1 MDEQL
6 LAKLRSL
13 GFSDKESKVYVASL
27 KLGSAPIQKIAKLAT
42 VNRATTYV
50 LVEGFMKKGLMSSYT
65 QGKKRLFTPESPD
78 KLSALIRQDKAEVQA
93 KEDTINELLP
103 TLASIYD
110 TTQGGARPQVRFYE
124 GKLGLNSV
132 REEMLKTKDKEIF
145 SIFNLDSTEGIFTSE
160 ESLSFY
166 KKRLTKKVN
175 VHTLYSSSKGDI
187 LADSKKERVLYQY
200 IDMSKY
206 NSPIDIS
213 VFDDNVAITSFKD
226 PMMSVIIQ
234 NESISKAIKQ
244 ILTLIEKS
252 DTK

>member
-1 MDEQL
+1 MDDKL

-65 QGKKRLFTPESPD
+65 QGKKRLFTPETPET
-78 KLSALIRQDKAEVQA
+78 LSALIRKDKADVQK
-93 KEDTINELLP
+93 KEDTINEILP
-103 TLASIYD
+103 ALASIYD
-110 TTQGGARPQVRFYE
+110 TTQGGVRPQVRFYE

-132 REEMLKTKDKEIF
+132 REEMLKTKEKEIF
-145 SIFNLDSTEGIFTSE
+145 GIFDLDSIEGIFTPE
-160 ESLSFY
+160 EKTAFT
-166 KKRLTKKVN
+166 KKRLAKKVN
-175 VHTLYSSSKGDI
+175 SHIIYSSSKGDI
-187 LADSKKERVLYQY
+187 LKDSKLERTLFQY
-200 IDMSKY
+200 IDKSKY

-213 VFDDNVAITSFKD
+213 VFNDNVAITSFKE
-226 PMMSVIIQ
+226 PIMSVIIQ
-234 NESISKAIKQ
+234 NESIATAIRQ

>member
-1 MDEQL
+1 MDDKL
-6 LAKLRSL
+6 LVKLRSL

-78 KLSALIRQDKAEVQA
+78 KLSALIREDKADVQK
-93 KEDTINELLP
+93 KEDTINEILP

-110 TTQGGARPQVRFYE
+110 TTQGGVRPQVRFYE

-145 SIFNLDSTEGIFTSE
+145 GIFDLDSTEGIFTPE
-160 ESLSFY
+160 EKMAFT
-166 KKRLTKKVN
+166 KKRLAKKVN
-175 VHTLYSSSKGDI
+175 SHIIYSSEKGDI
-187 LADSKKERVLYQY
+187 LSDSKKDRTLYRY
-200 IDMSKY
+200 IDKIKY

-213 VFDDNVAITSFKD
+213 VFDDNVAITSFKE
-226 PMMSVIIQ
+226 PIMSVIIQ
-234 NESISKAIKQ
+234 NQSIAEAIRQ
-244 ILTLIEKS
+244 ILILVEKS

>member
-78 KLSALIRQDKAEVQA
+78 KLSALIREDKAVIEA
-93 KEDTINELLP
+93 KENTINQILP
-103 TLASIYD
+103 SLSGLYD
-110 TTQGGARPQVRFYE
+110 TTQGGNKPQVKFYE

-132 REEMLKTKDKEIF
+132 REEMLKAKEKEIF
-145 SIFNLDSTEGIFTSE
+145 GIFDLDALDGIFTPE
-160 ESLSFY
+160 ESANFH
-166 KKRLTKKVN
+166 KKRLSKKVN
-175 VHTLYSSSKGDI
+175 VHTIYSSSKGDI
-187 LADSKKERVLYQY
+187 LKDSKLEKVVYRY
-200 IDMSKY
+200 IDKSKY

-226 PMMSVIIQ
+226 PVMSVIIQ
-234 NESISKAIKQ
+234 NEPIAEAIKQ
-244 ILTLIEKS
+244 ILTLIKNS
-252 DTK
+252 DTQ

>member
-1 MDEQL
+1 MDDKL

-65 QGKKRLFTPESPD
+65 QGKKRLFTPETPET
-78 KLSALIRQDKAEVQA
+78 LSALIRKDKDDVQK
-93 KEDTINELLP
+93 KEDTINEILP
-103 TLASIYD
+103 ALASIYD
-110 TTQGGARPQVRFYE
+110 TTQGGVRPQVRFYE

>member
-1 MDEQL
+1 MEEQL
-6 LAKLRSL
+6 LTKLRSL

-65 QGKKRLFTPESPD
+65 QGKKRLFTPESPEM
-78 KLSALIRQDKAEVQA
+78 LSALIRQDKAEVQA
-93 KEDTINELLP
+93 KEDTINEILP
-103 TLASIYD
+103 SLASIYD

-132 REEMLKTKDKEIF
+132 REEMLKSKEKEIF
-145 SIFNLDSTEGIFTSE
+145 GIFDLDSIQGIFTPE
-160 ESLSFY
+160 ESANFY
-166 KKRLTKKVN
+166 KKRLNKKVN
-175 VHTLYSSSKGDI
+175 VHAIYSSSKGDI
-187 LADSKKERVLYQY
+187 LADSKKERVLYRY
-200 IDMSKY
+200 IDKSKY

-213 VFDDNVAITSFKD
+213 VFDDNVAITSFKE
-226 PMMSVIIQ
+226 PIMSVIVQ
-234 NESISKAIKQ
+234 NESIAKAIKQ
-244 ILTLIEKS
+244 IVNLVEKS

>member
-1 MDEQL
+1 MDDQL

-13 GFSDKESKVYVASL
+13 EFSDKESKVYVASL
-27 KLGSAPIQKIAKLAT
+27 KLGSAPIQKIAKLAM

-50 LVEGFMKKGLMSSYT
+50 LVDGFMKKGLMSSYT

-78 KLSALIRQDKAEVQA
+78 KLSALIRKDKDDVQK
-93 KEDTINELLP
+93 KEDTINEILP
-103 TLASIYD
+103 ALASIYD
-110 TTQGGARPQVRFYE
+110 TTQGGVRPQVRFYE

-145 SIFNLDSTEGIFTSE
+145 SIFDLDSTEGIFTPE
-160 ESLSFY
+160 ESVNFY

-175 VHTLYSSSKGDI
+175 VHTIYSSSRGDI
-187 LADSKKERVLYQY
+187 LADSKKERVLYRY
-200 IDMSKY
+200 IDKSKY

-213 VFDDNVAITSFKD
+213 VFDDNVAITSFKE
-226 PMMSVIIQ
+226 PIMSVIIQ
-234 NESISKAIKQ
+234 NESIAKAIRQ

>member
-78 KLSALIRQDKAEVQA
+78 KLSALIREDKAVIEA
-93 KEDTINELLP
+93 KENTINQILP
-103 TLASIYD
+103 SLSGLYD
-110 TTQGGARPQVRFYE
+110 TTQGGNKPQVKFYE

-132 REEMLKTKDKEIF
+132 REEMLKAKEKEIF
-145 SIFNLDSTEGIFTSE
+145 GIFDLDALDGIFTPE
-160 ESLSFY
+160 ESANFH
-166 KKRLTKKVN
+166 KKRLSKKVN
-175 VHTLYSSSKGDI
+175 VHTIYSSSKGDI
-187 LADSKKERVLYQY
+187 LKDSKLEKVVYRY
-200 IDMSKY
+200 IDKSKY

-226 PMMSVIIQ
+226 PIMSVIIQ
-234 NESISKAIKQ
+234 NKPIAEAIKQ
-244 ILTLIEKS
+244 VLTLVEKS

>member
-65 QGKKRLFTPESPD
+65 QGKKRLFTPETPET
-78 KLSALIRQDKAEVQA
+78 LSALIRKDKAEVQI
-93 KEDTINELLP
+93 KEDTINEILP

-110 TTQGGARPQVRFYE
+110 TTQGGVRPQVRFYE

-132 REEMLKTKDKEIF
+132 REEMLKSKDKEIF
-145 SIFNLDSTEGIFTSE
+145 GIFDLDAMDGIFATE
-160 ESLSFY
+160 ESTNFH

-175 VHTLYSSSKGDI
+175 VHAIYSSSKGDV
-187 LADSKKERVLYQY
+187 LMDSKIEKVLYRY
-200 IDMSKY
+200 IDKSKY

-213 VFDDNVAITSFKD
+213 VFDDNVAITSFKE
-226 PMMSVIIQ
+226 PIMSVIIQ
-234 NESISKAIKQ
+234 NEPIANAIKQ
-244 ILTLIEKS
+244 VLTLIEKS

>member
-78 KLSALIRQDKAEVQA
+78 KLSALIREDKAVIEA
-93 KEDTINELLP
+93 KENTINQILP
-103 TLASIYD
+103 SLSGLYD
-110 TTQGGARPQVRFYE
+110 TTQGGNKPQVKFYE

-132 REEMLKTKDKEIF
+132 REEMLKAKEKEIF
-145 SIFNLDSTEGIFTSE
+145 GIFDLDALDGIFTPE
-160 ESLSFY
+160 ESATFY
-166 KKRLTKKVN
+166 KKRLGKKVN
-175 VHTLYSSSKGDI
+175 VHTIYSSSKGDI
-187 LADSKKERVLYQY
+187 LKDSKLEKVVYRY
-200 IDMSKY
+200 IDKSKY

-213 VFDDNVAITSFKD
+213 VFDNNVAITSFKD
-226 PMMSVIIQ
+226 PIMSVIIQ
-234 NESISKAIKQ
+234 NEPIAEAIKQ
-244 ILTLIEKS
+244 ILTLIENS
-252 DTK
+252 DTQ

>member
-78 KLSALIRQDKAEVQA
+78 KLSALIREDKADVQK
-93 KEDTINELLP
+93 KEDTINEILP

-110 TTQGGARPQVRFYE
+110 TTQGGVRPQVRFYE

-145 SIFNLDSTEGIFTSE
+145 GIFDLDSTEGIFTPE
-160 ESLSFY
+160 EKMAFT
-166 KKRLTKKVN
+166 KKRLAKKVN
-175 VHTLYSSSKGDI
+175 SHIIYSSEKGDI
-187 LADSKKERVLYQY
+187 LSDSKKDRTLYRY
-200 IDMSKY
+200 IDKIKY

-213 VFDDNVAITSFKD
+213 VFDDNVAITSFKE
-226 PMMSVIIQ
+226 PIMSVIIQ
-234 NESISKAIKQ
+234 NQSIAEAIRQ
-244 ILTLIEKS
+244 ILILVEKS